1 MTTTFY
7 KEKYHKYLLHLSIE
21 LSSVSDT
28 YIFWCNHVLLLVL
41 PHTGNKMTGIKC
53 QLDDQRSDLFMV
65 REKQEM

>member
-1 MTTTFY
+1 MSATAVNSIG
-7 KEKYHKYLLHLSIE
+7 KCNKYLLHLSIE

-53 QLDDQRSDLFMV
+53 LLDDQRSD
-65 REKQEM
+65 